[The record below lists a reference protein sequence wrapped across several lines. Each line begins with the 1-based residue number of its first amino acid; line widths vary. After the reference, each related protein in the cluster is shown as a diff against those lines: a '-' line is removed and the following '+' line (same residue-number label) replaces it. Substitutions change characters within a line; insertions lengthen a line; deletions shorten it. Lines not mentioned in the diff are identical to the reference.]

1 MLIPQKKLQK
11 IPPLPLRVL
20 LVLPFLVQICAIV
33 GITGWLSFRNG
44 QNAVN
49 NIAAELQGEVQSQVE
64 HYLDDYLALPQQIN
78 QINLEAAKLD
88 LLNLEDFSQTGKYFW
103 QQMQVFDVGYINYAT
118 TEGEFIGIERLDN
131 REILINEVPLFTP
144 GKLYIHKT
152 DSEGNRTKQ
161 IDLKTG
167 YDPRL
172 EAWYADAV
180 EAGKPVWSAIYQWED
195 KPEVLSISSSYPVY
209 DEKQNLQGVIGVD
222 LILSQINIFLSNI
235 DLDRS
240 GETFILERNGLL
252 VASSANKQSFD
263 VVDGEVTRKKAVN
276 SKDIIVS
283 SAVQY
288 LQKHFGQLT
297 AIEKPA
303 NLAFYLDN
311 QKQFLQVL
319 PYQDALGLDWL
330 VITVIPES
338 DFISQV
344 QSNTRNTIL
353 LCLGALIIAIIV
365 GILTSRWIS
374 KPIREL
380 SGASKAIAN
389 GKLDQ
394 KVEVGRVKELGV
406 LARSFNKMTQ
416 QLHDSF
422 AALARNNQDLEKKV
436 KLRTT
441 ALEESEAQQKQL
453 NQQLEER
460 VQQRT
465 AELEKAKRRMQFMA
479 LHDPLTN
486 LPNRTL
492 FLEKLA
498 DSLDSSRKEPDYL
511 FAVLFLD
518 CDRFK
523 VINDSLGHSAGD
535 DLLIILT
542 SRLISCLRPGD
553 IIARLGGD
561 EFAILLN
568 KLNSTEDA
576 ITVAQAIQQ
585 TTNQPCQLNHYQ
597 VFMNFSIGICP
608 GWGYQQPEHLLR
620 DADTAMYAAKA
631 SGKGAFKVFD
641 AEMHANAVELLNLE
655 TDLRKAIEREEFL
668 VYYQP
673 IVCLET
679 GKIKAFEAL
688 VRWQHPQRGFVSPGQ
703 FIPIAEETGLIIPL
717 GMLVLRQACHQLQ
730 RWQKLFLPEDSLTM
744 SVNLSVKQ
752 FSQPD
757 LLGQIDQVITETNL
771 DSRSLKLEIT
781 ESAIMG
787 NQEDVLTLLNQIK
800 ERQIQLSID
809 DFGTGYS
816 SFSYL
821 HRLPFDTLKIDRSF
835 VSNLDGVKKHRE
847 IVEAIATLAQ
857 KLKMQVIAEGIETE
871 QQLAHLRSL
880 GCDFG
885 QGWFFSKPLSQES
898 AEEMLLSS
906 PKW

>member
-1 MLIPQKKLQK
+1 MLISQKKLQK
-11 IPPLPLRVL
+11 LPPLPLRVL

-33 GITGWLSFRNG
+33 GLTGWLSFRNG
-44 QNAVN
+44 QNAVSDL
-49 NIAAELQGEVQSQVE
+49 ATELQKEVQSQVE
-64 HYLDDYLALPQQIN
+64 HYLDDYLALPIQIN
-78 QINLEAAKLD
+78 HINLEAAKLD
-88 LLNLEDFSQTGKYFW
+88 LLNLEDFSRTGQYFW
-103 QQMQVFDVGYINYAT
+103 QQMQVFDVGYISYAT
-118 TEGEFIGIERLDN
+118 LKGEFIGIERLDN
-131 REILINEVPLFTP
+131 GEVLINEVPLSTQ
-144 GKLYIHKT
+144 GKLYAYKT
-152 DSEGNRTKQ
+152 DAEGNRTQQVKVT
-161 IDLKTG
+161 TG

-180 EAGKPVWSAIYQWED
+180 EAGKPVWSEIYQWEY

-209 DEKQNLQGVIGVD
+209 DERQNLQGVIGVD
-222 LILSQINIFLSNI
+222 LILSQINDFLSNLE
-235 DLDRS
+235 LDRS
-240 GETFILERNGLL
+240 GQTFILERNGLL
-252 VASSANKQSFD
+252 VASSATEKSFD
-263 VVDGEVTRKKAVN
+263 LVDGKVTRKKAIDSQDLIVN
-276 SKDIIVS
+276 ST
-283 SAVQY
+283 VQY
-288 LQKHFGQLT
+288 LQKHFGQLA
-297 AIEKPA
+297 AIKKPA
-303 NLAFYLDN
+303 NLVLYVDE
-311 QKQFLQVL
+311 QQQFLQVL
-319 PYQDALGLDWL
+319 PYQDSFGLDWL

-338 DFISQV
+338 DFADQV
-344 QSNTRNTIL
+344 NTNTRTTIL
-353 LCLGALIIAIIV
+353 LCLGALIVAIVIS
-365 GILTSRWIS
+365 ILTSRLIS
-374 KPIREL
+374 KPIRQL

-394 KVEVGRVKELGV
+394 KVEVGRVDELGV
-406 LARSFNKMTQ
+406 LAGSFNKMAQ

-422 AALARNNQDLEKKV
+422 ADLAKNNEDLEKKV
-436 KLRTT
+436 QLRTT
-441 ALEESEAQQKQL
+441 ALEKSEALQKQL
-453 NQQLEER
+453 NQQLEKR

-465 AELEKAKRRMQFMA
+465 SELEKAKKRMQFMA

-498 DSLDSSRKEPDYL
+498 DCIYSQKESNYL

-535 DLLIILT
+535 QLLIILT

-568 KLNSTEDA
+568 KLEGIEEA
-576 ITVAQAIQQ
+576 IAVAQAIQE

-608 GWGYQQPEHLLR
+608 GWEYEQPEHLLR

-641 AEMHANAVELLNLE
+641 NEMHAKAVDLLNLE
-655 TDLRKAIEREEFL
+655 TDLRQAIEREEFL

-673 IVCLET
+673 IICLDT
-679 GKIKAFEAL
+679 GKIQAFEAL
-688 VRWQHPQRGFVSPGQ
+688 VRWQHPQRGFVSPEQ
-703 FIPIAEETGLIIPL
+703 FIPLAEETGLIIPL
-717 GMLVLRQACHQLQ
+717 GMLVLREACQQLRQ
-730 RWQKLFLPEDSLTM
+730 WQKLFSQEHPLTM

-757 LLGQIDQVITETNL
+757 LLGQIDQVLKETDL

-787 NQEDVLTLLNQIK
+787 NPEDALAILNQIK

-835 VSNLDGVKKHRE
+835 VSQLDEVKKHRE

-898 AEEMLLSS
+898 AEKMLLNS